1 MSNSI
6 RLKDNYLINDY
17 ANFHSI
23 NQTISINN
31 TSAYTVEQIPFN
43 SNNITFS
50 TNNSSLFEKNT
61 DYIKCKFKGKV
72 LVLRNYASNISA
84 TKYIITNQDG
94 WCMSETLF
102 TIQDVDVN
110 DNIDFRV
117 TGGGSYNSISIYN
130 CELIVI
136 KIA

>member
-17 ANFHSI
+17 ANFHSV
-23 NQTISINN
+23 NQTITISN
-31 TSAYTVEQIPFN
+31 TSSYSVVQVPFN
-43 SNNITFS
+43 SNNIPFV
-50 TNNSSLFEKNT
+50 TNNTNLFEKNT

-72 LVLRNYASNISA
+72 LVIRNYSNNFSA
-84 TKYIITNQDG
+84 TSFIITDVDG
-94 WCMSETLF
+94 WTQGKTLI
-102 TIQDVDVN
+102 TIQDVNVGT
-110 DNIDFRV
+110 NIDFRI
-117 TGGGSYNSISIYN
+117 TGGGSYSSFTISN